1 MGSKFFIDNLARGLY
16 IDFDNHYHIKNVF
29 EIRKGMQMNAKR
41 KISLRTFVILAV
53 LMVLMVGCSAQ
64 QSSST
69 PAPASTETP
78 ETEAPASQDANS
90 EYPIVIEHA
99 FGETV
104 IESKPER
111 VVTIQWANHDVVLAL
126 GVVPVGFSAAN
137 FGVQDD
143 SGLLPW
149 TAEKLKELGVSDP
162 NVFQDTDG
170 LDFEAIS
177 DANPDVILAAY
188 SGITQED
195 YDLLSQ
201 IAPVVAYPTAP
212 WATTWRE
219 QVMLNAEGMG
229 MKAEGEQL
237 IKDTEDMVNE
247 KLSQYPQIKGKK
259 VVWVNFKADDLSQLH
274 IYTPVDS
281 RVSFL
286 YELGMVYPESITKQ
300 ITDPASYSL
309 SLSAENTEALYDA
322 DLIVGYGNDELYQA
336 IKADPLLGKIPAIQR
351 GSVAF
356 IDSDTPLVAA
366 GTPNPLSIAYTID
379 EYLALIGGAIDKINE

>member
-1 MGSKFFIDNLARGLY
+1 
-16 IDFDNHYHIKNVF
+16 
-29 EIRKGMQMNAKR
+29 MNATKR
-41 KISLRTFVILAV
+41 KSLMTLWVSAMILV
-53 LMVLMVGCSAQ
+53 LLAACSAN
-64 QSSST
+64 SSNGESS
-69 PAPASTETP
+69 PSPSGSAAAATETP
-78 ETEAPASQDANS
+78 SSEAPASSEAAV
-90 EYPIVIEHA
+90 EYPIVIQHA
-99 FGETV
+99 LGETI

-111 VVTIQWANHDVVLAL
+111 VVTIQWANHDVALAL

-137 FGVQDD
+137 FGVQDG

-149 TAEKLKELGVSDP
+149 TKEKLDELNVTEP

-195 YDLLSQ
+195 YDLLTQ

-219 QVMLNAEGMG
+219 QVTLNATGMG
-229 MKAEGEQL
+229 MAAEGEQL
-237 IKDTEDMVNE
+237 IKDTEALVSE
-247 KLSQYPQIKGKK
+247 KLSQYPQLKDKK
-259 VVWVNFKADDLSQLH
+259 IVWVNFNAQDLSKLH
-274 IYTPVDS
+274 IYTPIDS

-286 YELGMVYPESITKQ
+286 HEMGLVYPESVTSL
-300 ITDPASYSL
+300 ITDPNSYSL
-309 SLSAENTEALYDA
+309 SLSAENAEALNDA
-322 DLIVGYGNDELYQA
+322 DILVGYGNDELYQA
-336 IKADPLLGKIPAIQR
+336 VKADSLLGKIPAIER

-379 EYLALIGGAIDKINE
+379 EYLSLLGAAADKVNE

>member
-1 MGSKFFIDNLARGLY
+1 MNTKQKFSLKALLLAAVML
-16 IDFDNHYHIKNVF
+16 
-29 EIRKGMQMNAKR
+29 
-41 KISLRTFVILAV
+41 IL
-53 LMVLMVGCSAQ
+53 LVGCSTP
-64 QSSST
+64 SSNST
-69 PAPASTETP
+69 TEATPTPSAPATTETSN
-78 ETEAPASQDANS
+78 EAPASQNTHT
-90 EYPIVIEHA
+90 EYPIVINHA
-99 FGETV
+99 LGETV

-149 TAEKLKELGVSDP
+149 TAEKLQQLGESNP
-162 NVFQDTDG
+162 NVFMDTDG

-195 YDLLSQ
+195 YDILSE

-212 WATTWRE
+212 WTTTWRE
-219 QVMLNAEGMG
+219 QVMFNATGMG
-229 MKAEGEQL
+229 MVAEGEQL
-237 IKDTEDMVNE
+237 IKDTEAMIQE
-247 KLSQYPQIKGKK
+247 KLSAYPQIQGKK
-259 VVWVNFKADDLSQLH
+259 VVWVNFSAKDLSKLH
-274 IYTPVDS
+274 IYTPIDS

-286 YELGMVYPESITKQ
+286 YELGMVFPESITKQ
-300 ITDPASYSL
+300 ITDPTSYSL
-309 SLSAENTEALYDA
+309 SLSAENIEALYDA
-322 DLIVGYGNDELYQA
+322 DLIVGYGDDELYQTL
-336 IKADPLLGKIPAIQR
+336 KADPLIGKIPAIER

-356 IDSDTPLVAA
+356 ITSDTPLVAA

-379 EYLALIGGAIDKINE
+379 EYLELIAEAIDKINE